1 MSRLQGEKNNDEQ
14 LELAKK
20 IQVLKERKEEKE
32 NQFDILM
39 TQFKRVEED
48 TRKAKRD
55 IEELNKEINY
65 ITSKIAELTLH
76 IDTAQRLLKKTKSS
90 KEDNMVDENLM
101 KLEIKK
107 LKQILESKAD
117 EVLDLNKRRIQL
129 EMVQSLVKFKNKNLF
144 CSYFCSFNRP

>member
-1 MSRLQGEKNNDEQ
+1 MNRLQGEKNNDEQ
-14 LELAKK
+14 IELSKR
-20 IQVLKERKEEKE
+20 IQQLKEKKEEKE

-48 TRKAKRD
+48 TRKSKRD
-55 IEELNKEINY
+55 IDELNKEKSY
-65 ITSKIAELTLH
+65 LHSKIAELTLH
-76 IDTAQRLLKKTKSS
+76 IDTAQRLLKKTISS

-107 LKQILESKAD
+107 LKQVLESKAD

-129 EMVQSLVKFKNKNLF
+129 EMVIELF
-144 CSYFCSFNRP
+144 CFFLF